1 MARYGLS
8 CDPDDLVQSAW
19 IRVTT
24 SFAARMEP
32 LPFFDDDSAAA
43 RYGYRT
49 LSNLALDQARS
60 ARRRSVPVSVSE
72 SAVDDVVDH
81 AVEGPEND
89 AVSAVYFE
97 EMIRRLAVA
106 SVPAGNCGGCS
117 PVVVRAVAVRAVQ
130 VLAVEARRGAVSRGD
145 DWFDLIVD
153 EAVGRV
159 AGSSGSARIRKRKSR
174 CKGCVRELIETVI
187 AQMEGRDG

>member
-60 ARRRSVPVSVSE
+60 VRRRSVAVSVSE
-72 SAVDDVVDH
+72 FVVDDVVP
-81 AVEGPEND
+81 GPESD